1 MSVSHNKSV
10 VAQDTVRESAS
21 RASASP
27 MTESHLAEPPAAPG
41 LHPWHDQA
49 LSPASRAEL
58 LLQAMTL
65 PEKLAQLGSSWSGAP
80 LDSGSDVGP
89 MQQVFSVGRL
99 PFDQIITDGLGHL
112 TRPFGSVPVDP
123 SAGMAQLAQK
133 QQRAAGEHAA
143 RHPGDRP
150 RGVPHRLHRP
160 TARPSTR
167 RPSPGARPSTPTS
180 SSGWPPRSAA
190 TCAAVGVHQGLSPV
204 LDVVRDYRWGRV
216 EETMGEDPYLVA
228 MLGARLRARPAERR
242 GHRHA
247 QALRRLLRLPGGPQP
262 RPGVDGPARADGRDP
277 AAVRDG
283 RSATAARA
291 R

>member
-58 LLQAMTL
+58 LLEAMTL

-133 QQRAAGEHAA
+133 QQRLRENTRLGIPAIVHEECLTGLHLGATVYPAPIAWAAAFDPDLVEEMARRSHGHAKLSA
-143 RHPGDRP
+143 
-150 RGVPHRLHRP
+150 
-160 TARPSTR
+160 STR
-167 RPSPGARPSTPTS
+167 DLA
-180 SSGWPPRSAA
+180 
-190 TCAAVGVHQGLSPV
+190 PV
-204 LDVVRDYRWGRV
+204 SMSCG
-216 EETMGEDPYLVA
+216 TI
-228 MLGARLRARPAERR
+228 
-242 GHRHA
+242 
-247 QALRRLLRLPGGPQP
+247 
-262 RPGVDGPARADGRDP
+262 DGDA
-277 AAVRDG
+277 
-283 RSATAARA
+283 
-291 R
+291 